1 MLQTILIDIL
11 GFIASAFLFALALSK
26 KFEDWVIKFL
36 TFIYVTLIDMK
47 YFIIRFICGIII
59 FSFIGISLYGL
70 INDYG
75 HSIGQFPMILFI
87 GFTIF
92 YIIHFTDYIRLM
104 IELKTYRYN
113 NKTTRYIQTEES
125 KGYILRTN
133 LATIAMTIIYMIP
146 AIIYAWYTNSFS
158 NLIKDSGLYLM
169 YAFLLNDML
178 VQMIKEKTTIE
189 NNTTI
194 Q

>member
-1 MLQTILIDIL
+1 MKKIILN
-11 GFIASAFLFALALSK
+11 
-26 KFEDWVIKFL
+26 
-36 TFIYVTLIDMK
+36 
-47 YFIIRFICGIII
+47 IISGIII
-59 FSFIGISLYGL
+59 FPLIGLSLYGL
-70 INDYG
+70 ISDYG
-75 HSIGQFPMILFI
+75 YSVGKFPMIIFI

-104 IELKTYRYN
+104 IDTKTYRYN
-113 NKTTRYIQTEES
+113 NKTTHYIQTEES
-125 KGYILRTN
+125 KGYILQIN
-133 LATIAMTIIYMIP
+133 LTTIAMTIIYMIP
-146 AIIYAWYTNSFS
+146 AIIYAWYTNSFY

-169 YAFLLNDML
+169 YAFLLNVML

>member
-1 MLQTILIDIL
+1 M
-11 GFIASAFLFALALSK
+11 
-26 KFEDWVIKFL
+26 
-36 TFIYVTLIDMK
+36 
-47 YFIIRFICGIII
+47 I
-59 FSFIGISLYGL
+59 F
-70 INDYG
+70 
-75 HSIGQFPMILFI
+75 FI

-104 IELKTYRYN
+104 FELKTYRYN

>member
-1 MLQTILIDIL
+1 MKKIILN
-11 GFIASAFLFALALSK
+11 
-26 KFEDWVIKFL
+26 
-36 TFIYVTLIDMK
+36 
-47 YFIIRFICGIII
+47 IISGIII
-59 FSFIGISLYGL
+59 FPLIGLSLYGL
-70 INDYG
+70 ISDYG
-75 HSIGQFPMILFI
+75 YSVGKFPMIIFI

-104 IELKTYRYN
+104 IDTKTYRYN
-113 NKTTRYIQTEES
+113 NKTTHYIQTEES
-125 KGYILRTN
+125 KGYILQIN
-133 LATIAMTIIYMIP
+133 LTTIAMTIIYMIP
-146 AIIYAWYTNSFS
+146 AIIYAWYTNSFY

>member
-1 MLQTILIDIL
+1 
-11 GFIASAFLFALALSK
+11 
-26 KFEDWVIKFL
+26 
-36 TFIYVTLIDMK
+36 MK
-47 YFIIRFICGIII
+47 DFIIRIICGIIV
-59 FSFIGISLYGL
+59 FSFIGLSLSGL

-75 HSIGQFPMILFI
+75 HTIGKFPMLVFI
-87 GFTIF
+87 PFMII
-92 YIIHFTDYIRLM
+92 YIIQFTDYIRLM

-146 AIIYAWYTNSFS
+146 TIIYSCHTNSFS
-158 NLIKDSGLYLM
+158 NLVKDSGLYLI

-178 VQMIKEKTTIE
+178 VQMIKEKTTIQ

>member
-1 MLQTILIDIL
+1 M
-11 GFIASAFLFALALSK
+11 K
-26 KFEDWVIKFL
+26 KFIL
-36 TFIYVTLIDMK
+36 N
-47 YFIIRFICGIII
+47 IISGIII
-59 FSFIGISLYGL
+59 FPLIGLSLYGL
-70 INDYG
+70 ISDYG
-75 HSIGQFPMILFI
+75 YSVGKFPMILFI

-104 IELKTYRYN
+104 IETKTYKYN
-113 NKTTRYIQTEES
+113 TTQYIQTEES
-125 KGYILRTN
+125 KVYILRTN
-133 LATIAMTIIYMIP
+133 LTTIAMTIMYMIP
-146 AIIYAWYTNSFS
+146 AIIYAWYTNSFY

>member
-26 KFEDWVIKFL
+26 KFEEWVIKFL
-36 TFIYVTLIDMK
+36 TFIYITLIDMK
-47 YFIIRFICGIII
+47 YFIIRLICGIIV

-75 HSIGQFPMILFI
+75 HSIGKFPMIFFI

-158 NLIKDSGLYLM
+158 NLVKDSGLYLM

-178 VQMIKEKTTIE
+178 VQMIKEKTTIQ

>member
-1 MLQTILIDIL
+1 
-11 GFIASAFLFALALSK
+11 
-26 KFEDWVIKFL
+26 
-36 TFIYVTLIDMK
+36 MK
-47 YFIIRFICGIII
+47 YFIIRLICGIVI

-92 YIIHFTDYIRLM
+92 YFIHFTDYIRLM
-104 IELKTYRYN
+104 IDLKTYRYN
-113 NKTTRYIQTEES
+113 NKTTRYIQREES

-146 AIIYAWYTNSFS
+146 AIIYAWYTNSFY
-158 NLIKDSGLYLM
+158 NLIKDSGLYLI

>member
-1 MLQTILIDIL
+1 MID
-11 GFIASAFLFALALSK
+11 
-26 KFEDWVIKFL
+26 
-36 TFIYVTLIDMK
+36 
-47 YFIIRFICGIII
+47 
-59 FSFIGISLYGL
+59 
-70 INDYG
+70 
-75 HSIGQFPMILFI
+75 
-87 GFTIF
+87 
-92 YIIHFTDYIRLM
+92 
-104 IELKTYRYN
+104 LKTYRCN

-146 AIIYAWYTNSFS
+146 AIIYAWYTNSLS
-158 NLIKDSGLYLM
+158 NLVKDSGLYLM
-169 YAFLLNDML
+169 SAFILNDML

>member
-1 MLQTILIDIL
+1 
-11 GFIASAFLFALALSK
+11 
-26 KFEDWVIKFL
+26 
-36 TFIYVTLIDMK
+36 
-47 YFIIRFICGIII
+47 
-59 FSFIGISLYGL
+59 
-70 INDYG
+70 
-75 HSIGQFPMILFI
+75 
-87 GFTIF
+87 
-92 YIIHFTDYIRLM
+92 M
-104 IELKTYRYN
+104 IEIKMYRCN

-146 AIIYAWYTNSFS
+146 AIMYAWYTNSFF
-158 NLIKDSGLYLM
+158 NLIKDSGLYLL

>member
-1 MLQTILIDIL
+1 
-11 GFIASAFLFALALSK
+11 
-26 KFEDWVIKFL
+26 
-36 TFIYVTLIDMK
+36 MK
-47 YFIIRFICGIII
+47 YFIIRIICGIII
-59 FSFIGISLYGL
+59 FLFIGLSLCGL
-70 INDYG
+70 INEYG

-87 GFTIF
+87 GFIIF
-92 YIIHFTDYIRLM
+92 YIIHFTDYVRLM
-104 IELKTYRYN
+104 IGLKTYRCN

-146 AIIYAWYTNSFS
+146 AVIYAWYTNSFY
-158 NLIKDSGLYLM
+158 NLVKDSGLYLI

>member
-1 MLQTILIDIL
+1 
-11 GFIASAFLFALALSK
+11 
-26 KFEDWVIKFL
+26 
-36 TFIYVTLIDMK
+36 MK

-104 IELKTYRYN
+104 IELKTYRCN

>member
-1 MLQTILIDIL
+1 M
-11 GFIASAFLFALALSK
+11 
-26 KFEDWVIKFL
+26 IKFFL
-36 TFIYVTLIDMK
+36 N
-47 YFIIRFICGIII
+47 IISGIII
-59 FSFIGISLYGL
+59 FLFIGLSLCGL
-70 INDYG
+70 INEYG
-75 HSIGQFPMILFI
+75 HSIGTFPMMFFI
-87 GFTIF
+87 PFTIL

-104 IELKTYRYN
+104 IEIKTYRNN
-113 NKTTRYIQTEES
+113 NKTTHNIQTEES
-125 KGYILRTN
+125 KGYVLRTN

-146 AIIYAWYTNSFS
+146 AIIYAWYTNSIF
-158 NLIKDSGLYLM
+158 NLIKVSCVYLM

>member
-1 MLQTILIDIL
+1 
-11 GFIASAFLFALALSK
+11 
-26 KFEDWVIKFL
+26 
-36 TFIYVTLIDMK
+36 MK
-47 YFIIRFICGIII
+47 YFIIRIICGIMI
-59 FSFIGISLYGL
+59 FLFIGLSLCGL
-70 INDYG
+70 INEYG
-75 HSIGQFPMILFI
+75 HSIGTFPMMFFI
-87 GFTIF
+87 PFTIL

-104 IELKTYRYN
+104 IELKTYRNN
-113 NKTTRYIQTEES
+113 NKTTHYIQTEES

-146 AIIYAWYTNSFS
+146 AIIYAWYTNSFY

>member
-1 MLQTILIDIL
+1 
-11 GFIASAFLFALALSK
+11 
-26 KFEDWVIKFL
+26 
-36 TFIYVTLIDMK
+36 
-47 YFIIRFICGIII
+47 
-59 FSFIGISLYGL
+59 
-70 INDYG
+70 
-75 HSIGQFPMILFI
+75 
-87 GFTIF
+87 
-92 YIIHFTDYIRLM
+92 M
-104 IELKTYRYN
+104 IETKTYRYN
-113 NKTTRYIQTEES
+113 NKSTHYIPTEES

-158 NLIKDSGLYLM
+158 NLVKDSGLYLM

-178 VQMIKEKTTIE
+178 VQMIKEKTTIQ